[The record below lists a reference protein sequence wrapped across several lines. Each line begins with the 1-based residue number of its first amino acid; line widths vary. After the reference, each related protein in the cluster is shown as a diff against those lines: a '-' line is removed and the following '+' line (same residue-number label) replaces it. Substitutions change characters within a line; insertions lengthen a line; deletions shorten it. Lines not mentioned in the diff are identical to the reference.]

1 MRILVTGGNGFIGR
15 HLLPLLERHQ
25 LLLIGRSEPRVRLPN
40 ATYVCGDLVQTGVWR
55 EAVRKFS
62 PEACIHLAWAGLPD
76 YSLPRCME
84 NFDSS
89 ARLIDLLSGMGCQKI
104 FVAGT
109 CWEYGSLQGQV
120 GETDVP
126 HSMNL
131 FASFKTAL
139 RLIGES
145 LTASRG
151 LNFVWGRL
159 FFVYGPGQRETSLI
173 PSCYR
178 AFKQGQPP
186 QINNPD
192 AVNDFIH
199 VSDVAR
205 AIQALIE
212 SPGASGIFNIGSGA
226 PTGVGEI
233 CRLVSGYA
241 RGSGL
246 CSAEANTPSVANG
259 QGAWADVSRI
269 RAKTGWTPRLSLQA
283 GIEQTL
289 DVWKEHDDRS

>member
-1 MRILVTGGNGFIGR
+1 M
-15 HLLPLLERHQ
+15 LPVVGLHQ
-25 LLLIGRSEPRVRLPN
+25 LFWAGRNEPRVRLPN
-40 ATYVCGDLVQTGVWR
+40 ATYVRGDLAEAAPWK

-62 PEACIHLAWAGLPD
+62 PEACIHLAWTGLPD
-76 YSLPRCME
+76 YSLFRCME

-89 ARLIDLLSGMGCQKI
+89 VRLIELLSGMGCQKI

-126 HSMNL
+126 HSMSL

-139 RLIGES
+139 RLVGES

-151 LNFVWGRL
+151 LSLIWGRL

-173 PSCYR
+173 PSCYNALR
-178 AFKQGQPP
+178 KSQAPKVNDP
-186 QINNPD
+186 N
-192 AVNDFIH
+192 AVSDFIH

-212 SPGASGIFNIGSGA
+212 FPGVSGTFNIGSGA
-226 PTGVGEI
+226 PTRAGEV
-233 CRLVSGYA
+233 CRMVSKCMGGA
-241 RGSGL
+241 DILSG
-246 CSAEANTPSVANG
+246 ANAPSTSDG

-269 RAKTGWTPRLSLQA
+269 RAETGWTPRLTLQA
-283 GIEQTL
+283 GTGPGPNSWQEA
-289 DVWKEHDDRS
+289 